1 MIPVIGGAGV
11 AIVVVVVVWLIARL
25 VVRLRRAHEQRVEA
39 RRLDKMRRSTGGR
52 REAGP
57 ESGPGNAAVTWDSE
71 RVISE
76 ARREATAI
84 VIEAEERAAEI
95 GASAESERQTLLA
108 VTREAAGRA
117 AWEIKR
123 DAKRTARAIIQE
135 AEERAREIVAET
147 ASGRAQAERQL
158 VRDRELA
165 ENIRRELATFLLDLL
180 AEVQRTPGERPAN
193 VYTLGEAQHA
203 RSGRSGPAQ

>member
-1 MIPVIGGAGV
+1 M
-11 AIVVVVVVWLIARL
+11 
-25 VVRLRRAHEQRVEA
+25 RRAA
-39 RRLDKMRRSTGGR
+39 GGR
-52 REAGP
+52 RAAGP
-57 ESGPGNAAVTWDSE
+57 ESDARDAAAIRDADRALPT
-71 RVISE
+71 
-76 ARREATAI
+76 ARREASAI
-84 VIEAEERAAEI
+84 VREAEERAAEI
-95 GASAESERQTLLA
+95 GASAESERQTLLV

-135 AEERAREIVAET
+135 AEERAREIVAEA

-193 VYTLGEAQHA
+193 VYTLGEAQQA